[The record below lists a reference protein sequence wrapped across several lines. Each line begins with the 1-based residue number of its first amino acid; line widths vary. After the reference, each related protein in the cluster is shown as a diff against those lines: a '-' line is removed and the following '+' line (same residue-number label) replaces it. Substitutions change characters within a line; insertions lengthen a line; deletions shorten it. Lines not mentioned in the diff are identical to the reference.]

1 MLCSELQFNEAL
13 SSGEPKPIISNDAR
27 RPEGNIGN
35 YWLRVTT
42 WYIHCKIANFG
53 ARQATL
59 SDIACQATL
68 AFVTETK
75 LLVYNVHCMA
85 FALYSRSTLNGVLAS
100 SPYPKNSASVCK
112 QACAAPNCIFIALYL
127 HCIAFAQLWGDL
139 QGKKLTEA
147 SLSTPFRTAYYCLL
161 EKTRA
166 RQYIFHGYPS
176 EAMTKHVIDPLW

>member
-1 MLCSELQFNEAL
+1 MKILTVHHPMLIFVVE
-13 SSGEPKPIISNDAR
+13 K
-27 RPEGNIGN
+27 
-35 YWLRVTT
+35 YWLKVGKRSSQSSPSVMQLGGGGSVSIPIAGER
-42 WYIHCKIANFG
+42 IH
-53 ARQATL
+53 
-59 SDIACQATL
+59 DIRFTAWHL
-68 AFVTETK
+68 H
-75 LLVYNVHCMA
+75 YMYVHCAA